1 MKEFVSIFSKFGEI
15 FSAKI
20 PENLDTH
27 EQKGFGFIA
36 YKEEASQQRAIM
48 EMDGTVLGN
57 HIIGVQAASQE
68 SFFTKDTG
76 YITNATLDNPEA
88 LVDEFDSSMPDAHYE
103 AKYKSRPI
111 DLSKLLTV
119 KVDNLGPNIS

>member
-1 MKEFVSIFSKFGEI
+1 MFSRFGEI

-36 YKEEASQQRAIM
+36 FKREESQQMAIM
-48 EMDGTVLGN
+48 ELDGTVLGGY
-57 HIIGVQAASQE
+57 ILGVETAKQN

-76 YITNATLDNPEA
+76 YITNATLDHSEV
-88 LVDEFDSSMPDAHYE
+88 LVDDFDSSMPDAHYE
-103 AKYKSRPI
+103 AKYKSRPV
-111 DLSKLLTV
+111 DLNKLMTV
-119 KVDNLGPNIS
+119 KVDNLGPTFS